1 MSNPNITLKWKIT
14 KVLENTPPCHKNNIV
29 FNISPNPGLYNQFGL
44 SPIYVPKFFDPTI
57 VFQQTIKNRLKKQDI
72 IVDDYKFPYNI
83 YIPKLNAKVSLSV
96 KIRLFPSNILSLTVT
111 VSGFPH
117 TLDAAKLIDYQDLR
131 QLKPISD
138 IIQWTIGMAETL
150 NHKNFNSLQSFNY
163 KPTVYLE
170 EICQSEKFQNH
181 IEENISK
188 YIGVLIRN
196 YDFNAM
202 DDKIQENIL
211 EKNKKHN
218 LKSLQE
224 KYLIDKQGILY
235 ITPLNKL
242 HLKSKTAQFS
252 KTHDLFEIAIVFG
265 EYLSQYLSFR
275 LLNEDLADFFIYEI
289 QPWIEN
295 PEIVFRMSV
304 SNETIWK
311 LLISELKLKKLM
323 QFVTNPPIRS
333 IVVNKSQYFSQFSY
347 WWKSPNF
354 EYLLTKKIEKSKDLQ
369 LDFLENEDLKRLIIE
384 DYGEAKR
391 SLQSKNYKATI
402 LLCGSIAEA
411 ILTAVIEKAR
421 LPGINTKKLYNNFN
435 LSKLLDIAK
444 NHDLVI
450 DKNIFSLIDPLR
462 NYRNIIHP
470 GVQLRKS
477 ISPDLSKATIALE
490 TIKLLLEDLKIN
502 KTQKKNNP

>member
-1 MSNPNITLKWKIT
+1 M
-14 KVLENTPPCHKNNIV
+14 
-29 FNISPNPGLYNQFGL
+29 
-44 SPIYVPKFFDPTI
+44 
-57 VFQQTIKNRLKKQDI
+57 
-72 IVDDYKFPYNI
+72 
-83 YIPKLNAKVSLSV
+83 
-96 KIRLFPSNILSLTVT
+96 
-111 VSGFPH
+111 
-117 TLDAAKLIDYQDLR
+117 
-131 QLKPISD
+131 
-138 IIQWTIGMAETL
+138 
-150 NHKNFNSLQSFNY
+150 QSFNY
-163 KPTVYLE
+163 KPIVYLE

-202 DDKIQENIL
+202 DDEIQENIL

-224 KYLIDKQGILY
+224 QYLIDKQGILY

-242 HLKSKTAQFS
+242 HLKSKTSQFS
-252 KTHDLFEIAIVFG
+252 KTHDLFEIAIVLG

-384 DYGEAKR
+384 DYGEANR

-435 LSKLLDIAK
+435 LSKLLDTAK

-450 DKNIFSLIDPLR
+450 DKNIFSLIGPLR
-462 NYRNIIHP
+462 NYRNTIHP

-490 TIKLLLEDLKIN
+490 TIKLLLEDLNIN
-502 KTQKKNNP
+502 KSQKKNNP